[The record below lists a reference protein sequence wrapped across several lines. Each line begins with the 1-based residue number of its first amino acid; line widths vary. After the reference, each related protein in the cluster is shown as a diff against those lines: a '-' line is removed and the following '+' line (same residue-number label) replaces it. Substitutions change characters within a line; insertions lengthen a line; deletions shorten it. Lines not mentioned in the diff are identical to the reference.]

1 MGVNELIQR
10 IVEYLDGDVDAF
22 TTTPPRPMATQRSI
36 HLSRSIST
44 PACK

>member
-1 MGVNELIQR
+1 
-10 IVEYLDGDVDAF
+10 
-22 TTTPPRPMATQRSI
+22 MATQRSI